1 MDTSS
6 SVSWSNPAAWLHLI
20 REAFQEAGFTSY
32 IALLAFVVIA
42 ASLSR
47 VQGIASERKQPWLPL
62 VLTDIP
68 LLIGV
73 LGYLVGMSNVHDAVA
88 TVDPAMRAMLT
99 ERGQQEAMKNI
110 YLGAG
115 MTVLLTMQYVVMVV
129 LKPRPSS

>member
-1 MDTSS
+1 MDTAS

-73 LGYLVGMSNVHDAVA
+73 VGYMVAMSNVHDALVA
-88 TVDPAMRAMLT
+88 VDPSMRAVLA
-99 ERGQQEAMKNI
+99 ERGQQVAETKELRLRDRTLAVELRAVEA
-110 YLGAG
+110 
-115 MTVLLTMQYVVMVV
+115 
-129 LKPRPSS
+129 RPPLHAL

>member
-1 MDTSS
+1 MDTAS
-6 SVSWSNPAAWLHLI
+6 SVSWSNPASWLHLI

-42 ASLSR
+42 AGLSR
-47 VQGIASERKQPWLPL
+47 AQGVASERKQPWLPL

-73 LGYLVGMSNVHDAVA
+73 VGYLVAMSNVHDALVA
-88 TVDPAMRAMLT
+88 VEPSMRAVLA

-115 MTVLLTMQYVVMVV
+115 MTVLLTMQYVVMVL

>member
-1 MDTSS
+1 
-6 SVSWSNPAAWLHLI
+6 
-20 REAFQEAGFTSY
+20 
-32 IALLAFVVIA
+32 
-42 ASLSR
+42 
-47 VQGIASERKQPWLPL
+47 

-73 LGYLVGMSNVHDAVA
+73 LGYVVAMSNVHDAVA

-115 MTVLLTMQYVVMVV
+115 MMVLLTIQYVVMVL

>member
-1 MDTSS
+1 MLKEPVLTMPSS
-6 SVSWSNPAAWLHLI
+6 RLQPSERVYWKYRSASSTL
-20 REAFQEAGFTSY
+20 
-32 IALLAFVVIA
+32 FVVIA

-73 LGYLVGMSNVHDAVA
+73 VGYLVAMSNVHDAVA

-115 MTVLLTMQYVVMVV
+115 MMVLLTIQYVVMVL